1 MSRLAVITLLYTAFA
16 IIATG
21 VNLSLQWLSL
31 RYYQGHFHLPA
42 AMVVGTCAGLVTKYL
57 LDKNWIF
64 HHRDNSAAK
73 HLRNFS
79 GYALTGVA
87 TTALFWGC
95 ELIFNVIDPA
105 WRFPGAALGLAI
117 GYAAKYRLDQRFV
130 FGTSP

>member
-1 MSRLAVITLLYTAFA
+1 
-16 IIATG
+16 
-21 VNLSLQWLSL
+21 
-31 RYYQGHFHLPA
+31 
-42 AMVVGTCAGLVTKYL
+42 MVVGTCAGLVTKYL

-64 HHRDNSAAK
+64 HNRDNSAAK
-73 HLRNFS
+73 HLRKFS

-95 ELIFNVIDPA
+95 ELIFNAIDPA

>member
-16 IIATG
+16 VIATG

-31 RYYQGHFHLPA
+31 RFYQGPLYLPV
-42 AMVVGTCAGLVTKYL
+42 AMVLGTCAGLVAKYL

-64 HHRDNSAAK
+64 NQRDNSAAT
-73 HLRNFS
+73 HLRKFS

-95 ELIFNVIDPA
+95 ELAFNAIGPA

-117 GYAAKYRLDQRFV
+117 GYAAKYRLDRRFV
-130 FGTSP
+130 FGTLP